1 MGHITYGDFE
11 ACEAPLCTRKN
22 EIILLSTR
30 MNENM
35 FVFSFTVRVIP
46 GCTSAAGAWEE
57 RSEHAVPSSVSST
70 WREFVTFQTVLRVSP
85 AEFISHLLN
94 VKQSL
99 PQMQI
104 ATARARAME
113 RH

>member
-1 MGHITYGDFE
+1 MK
-11 ACEAPLCTRKN
+11 APLCTCMN

-46 GCTSAAGAWEE
+46 GCTTALVQLGLGRREIRACGSGFRLTDME
-57 RSEHAVPSSVSST
+57 RVCNISDG
-70 WREFVTFQTVLRVSP
+70 FKGIP